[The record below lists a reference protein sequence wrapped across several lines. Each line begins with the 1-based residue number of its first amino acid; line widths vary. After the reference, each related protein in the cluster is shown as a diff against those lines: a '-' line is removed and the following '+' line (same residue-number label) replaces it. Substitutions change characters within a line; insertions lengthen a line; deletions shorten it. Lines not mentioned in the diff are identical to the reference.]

1 MLFLLNS
8 PCALGPYTV
17 QLPFSH
23 TRHAVRED
31 EAAGYRKSEIRQ
43 MSSTV
48 EAEEKKTEVKRGRPR
63 TTNVL
68 GSNTKEKVLES
79 YRSLI
84 RERRTADVS
93 LDDICRRAD
102 VKKGSLLYHFGSKEG
117 IQKIIV
123 ERYVDH
129 LEACYQAGMQAAEEQ
144 WPDHAPAI
152 AGFVEWFRT
161 YSQVKD
167 PTYSEYGLAVLS
179 LTAGN
184 ETLIAPVNRWY
195 ESVFARIRAA
205 SEGNRK
211 ALVAVLALEGLF
223 LLGHFRVKVLASD
236 ELNAVLDDLLVFS
249 DKSRTA

>member
-1 MLFLLNS
+1 MKL
-8 PCALGPYTV
+8 
-17 QLPFSH
+17 
-23 TRHAVRED
+23 
-31 EAAGYRKSEIRQ
+31 
-43 MSSTV
+43 
-48 EAEEKKTEVKRGRPR
+48 EEKKIELKRGRPR

-79 YRSLI
+79 YRTLI

-93 LDDICRRAD
+93 LDDICRHAD

-123 ERYVDH
+123 ERYINH
-129 LEACYQAGMQAAEEQ
+129 LESCYQAGIHTAKMK
-144 WPDHAPAI
+144 WPHHSPAV

-184 ETLIAPVNRWY
+184 EALIAPINQWY
-195 ESVFARIRAA
+195 ESVFSRIRAE
-205 SEGNRK
+205 SEGNHQ

-223 LLGHFRVKVLASD
+223 FLGHFRVRVLASD
-236 ELNAVLDDLLVFS
+236 ELNAVLDDLLALS
-249 DKSRTA
+249 IRH